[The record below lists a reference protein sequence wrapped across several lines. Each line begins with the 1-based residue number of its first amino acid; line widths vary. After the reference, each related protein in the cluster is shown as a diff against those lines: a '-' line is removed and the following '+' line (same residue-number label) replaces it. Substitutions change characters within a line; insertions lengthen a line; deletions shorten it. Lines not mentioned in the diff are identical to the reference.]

1 LLTSFLSFKSW
12 YFRLKINEGS
22 NNTCIQVEC
31 YNARLQLSEIV
42 GIKSIVAGQLPEGV
56 NEHGLTLKGFLFLHV
71 LFIKRG
77 HPEEVWTVLRTF
89 GYNDDIKLAKDLIP
103 SFTRAPDQVT
113 YHWGQITIII
123 IAMALLEI
131 INYLLCAEIFYLFYG
146 SEGKVVK
153 LLII

>member
-1 LLTSFLSFKSW
+1 LLTSFLSIKSW

-22 NNTCIQVEC
+22 NNTCIQVKC
-31 YNARLQLSEIV
+31 YNARLRLSEIV

-56 NEHGLTLKGFLFLHV
+56 NEHGFTLKGFLFLHV

-77 HPEEVWTVLRTF
+77 HLEEVWTVLRTF
-89 GYNDDIKLAKDLIP
+89 GYNDGIKLAKDLIP
-103 SFTRAPDQVT
+103 SFTRAPDQVI

-131 INYLLCAEIFYLFYG
+131 INDLFFYVIVHFLFHN
-146 SEGKVVK
+146 
-153 LLII
+153 I